1 MGIALAQKENEA
13 QALERALETVG
24 KALAEMQFGTL
35 TIVFQD
41 SRPIQLERQE
51 KIRLD
56 QTELQDAARP
66 LQQWQAALRK
76 AVKGLAYG
84 QVLLRIQNGRI
95 NQLERTDKQ
104 RFAELE
110 GMYGDGI

>member
-1 MGIALAQKENEA
+1 MKMAHKESEA
-13 QALERALETVG
+13 QALERALQTVG

-35 TIVFQD
+35 ILVFQD

-51 KIRLD
+51 KLRLD
-56 QTELQDAARP
+56 QPELPAAEKP
-66 LQQWQAALRK
+66 VQQWQAALRQ

-84 QVLLRIQNGRI
+84 QILLRIQGGRI